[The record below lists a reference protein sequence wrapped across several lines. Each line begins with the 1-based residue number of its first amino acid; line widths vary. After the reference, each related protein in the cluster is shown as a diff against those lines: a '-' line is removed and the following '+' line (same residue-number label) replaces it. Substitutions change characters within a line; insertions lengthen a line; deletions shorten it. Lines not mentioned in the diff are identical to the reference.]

1 MLECV
6 KMDNEEEEEEREENI
21 LERKPKEAGRK

>member
-6 KMDNEEEEEEREENI
+6 KIDDEEEEEEREENI